1 MVELGSG
8 KKRRHFLKGMGCA
21 FTAFV
26 GGSIVSE
33 GDAQVRKSSALPI
46 GPASLFN
53 LGVVDGNASAPSGK
67 TQMVFNIR
75 DYGARGNGT
84 DVDTPA
90 INDSIAAAARAGGGI
105 VFFPAG
111 NYLCFSIHLASNITL
126 YLDRGAVVIAAENGA
141 LGSYDAAESNAPYE
155 AYQDYHHNH
164 WHNSLIWGE
173 GLSNLG
179 IIGGGLFWGRGLSRG
194 DRENKPF
201 AEDPGV
207 GSRVIALKNCR
218 NVELRGFSILKG
230 GTMGILA
237 TGVDNLVIDG
247 LTIDTNRD
255 GMDIDCCRNV
265 RIANCGVNSPWD
277 DAICLKSSY
286 ALGNPRPTENLTI
299 TNCYVTGAYQLGS
312 MLDGSWKKWP
322 EENHPPQHGRI
333 KFGTESNGGFINSTV
348 SNCVFEG
355 CRGFALESVD
365 GARLEDMTITNI
377 TMRNLIA
384 PPLFIR
390 LGARMRGPQG
400 AQIGTVKRILISDIV
415 AANDYALF
423 SSVISGIPGAQ
434 IEDIKI
440 RNMFIEHQGGGTKD
454 MAGRQL
460 EENEKDYPEHS
471 MFGDVIPAQGFFLRH
486 LKNIEMS
493 DIEIRSQKPDF
504 RPPFLLNDVS
514 SADFWHVKANVSAGT
529 PMFLLTNVKDFAVAR
544 SKPLKDTEISRVAET
559 VSI

>member
-1 MVELGSG
+1 
-8 KKRRHFLKGMGCA
+8 LKGIGCA
-21 FTAFV
+21 FTGFV

-33 GDAQVRKSSALPI
+33 GGTQARKSFALPT
-46 GPASLFN
+46 GSASQHDPGLADTDAA
-53 LGVVDGNASAPSGK
+53 GHPGNTPP
-67 TQMVFNIR
+67 VFNIR

-90 INDSIAAAARAGGGI
+90 INNSIAAAARNGGGT

-111 NYLCFSIHLASNITL
+111 HYLCFSIHLASNVTL

-141 LGSYDAAESNAPYE
+141 LGSYDAAESNAPNE

-173 GLSNLG
+173 GLTNLG
-179 IIGGGLFWGRGLSRG
+179 IAGGGLFWGRGLSRG
-194 DRENKPF
+194 DRENRPF
-201 AEDPGV
+201 AEGPGV

-237 TGVDNLVIDG
+237 TGVDNLVVDG

-265 RIANCGVNSPWD
+265 RISNCAVNSPWD

-286 ALGNPRPTENLTI
+286 ALGYPRPTENLTI

-312 MLDGSWKKWP
+312 MLDGTWKKWP
-322 EENHPPQHGRI
+322 EDNRPPQHGRI

-377 TMRNLIA
+377 AMRNLIA
-384 PPLFIR
+384 SPLFIR
-390 LGARMRGPQG
+390 LGARMRGPEG
-400 AQIGTVKRILISDIV
+400 TKIGTLKRVLISDIV
-415 AANDYALF
+415 AANNYAQF
-423 SSVISGIPGAQ
+423 SSVITGVPGAQ

-440 RNMFIEHQGGGTKD
+440 RNMFVEHQGGGTKD
-454 MAGRQL
+454 MAGVQL
-460 EENEKDYPEHS
+460 AENEKDYPEHS
-471 MFGDVIPAQGFFLRH
+471 MFGDVIPSQGFFLRH
-486 LKNIEMS
+486 IKNIEMS
-493 DIEIRSQKPDF
+493 DIEIRSQRPDL
-504 RPPFLLNDVS
+504 RPPFLLNDVAG
-514 SADFWHVKANVSAGT
+514 ADFWHVKANVPVGT
-529 PMFLLTNVKDFAVAR
+529 PMFSLTGVSDFAVAR
-544 SKPLKDTEISRVAET
+544 SKPIKDTEISRQAET
-559 VSI
+559 MSI

>member
-1 MVELGSG
+1 MVELESG
-8 KKRRHFLKGMGCA
+8 KKRRHFLKDMGCA
-21 FTAFV
+21 FTALI
-26 GGSIVSE
+26 GGSLLPH
-33 GDAQVRKSSALPI
+33 GTAQALRISAQSDSQ
-46 GPASLFN
+46 ASL
-53 LGVVDGNASAPSGK
+53 SPGK
-67 TQMVFNIR
+67 AQPVFNIR

-84 DVDTPA
+84 VLDSPA
-90 INDSIAAAARAGGGI
+90 INDCIAAATREGGGI

-141 LGSYDAAESNAPYE
+141 LGSYDAAESNAPFE

-164 WHNSLIWGE
+164 WHNSLVWGE
-173 GLSNLG
+173 GLTN
-179 IIGGGLFWGRGLSRG
+179 IAVVGGGLFWGRGLSRG

-218 NVELRGFSILKG
+218 NVEFRSFSILKG

-237 TGVDNLVIDG
+237 TGVDNFIIDG

-265 RIANCGVNSPWD
+265 RIANCAVNTPWD

-286 ALGNPRPTENLTI
+286 ALGYPRPTENLMI

-322 EENHPPQHGRI
+322 EAHRPPQHGRI
-333 KFGTESNGGFINSTV
+333 KFGTESNGGFINTTV

-355 CRGFALESVD
+355 CRGLTLESVD
-365 GARLEDMTITNI
+365 GAKLTDMTITNI

-384 PPLFIR
+384 SPLFIR
-390 LGARMRGPQG
+390 LGARMRGPKG
-400 AQIGTVKRILISDIV
+400 AQIGALKRVLISDIV
-415 AANDYALF
+415 VASNDALF
-423 SSVISGIPGAQ
+423 SSIISGIPGSQ

-440 RNMFIEHQGGGTKD
+440 RNMFIEHEGGGTKE
-454 MAGRQL
+454 MATL
-460 EENEKDYPEHS
+460 KLPENEKDYPEHS

-486 LKNIEMS
+486 IKNIEMS
-493 DIEIRSQKPDF
+493 DIEIRSQKPDL
-504 RPPFLLNDVS
+504 RPPFLLNDVNG
-514 SADFWHVKANVSAGT
+514 ADFWHVKANVPVGM
-529 PMFLLTNVKDFAVAR
+529 PMFSLADVSDFAVSR
-544 SKPLKDTEISRVAET
+544 SKPVKDAEIDRVAGEM
-559 VSI
+559 SI